1 MQPQQLDEGA
11 SSGESSTTATIP
23 ATEADSTPELTTTS
37 PTSDDPSSSTSYSCD
52 LGLWPADVS
61 DSMREYWAA
70 KGSGD
75 CNNLDADF
83 SASSTRFEGEK
94 YNGQCQKSLFT
105 YTHQLTKQQHLR
117 TWLCYSPSEHAVYC
131 FACKLMTNVSVFG

>member
-52 LGLWPADVS
+52 LGLWPADVL

-75 CNNLDADF
+75 CNNSDAQSWKLIRRLSNNF
-83 SASSTRFEGEK
+83 QNVPPSP
-94 YNGQCQKSLFT
+94 
-105 YTHQLTKQQHLR
+105 YTM
-117 TWLCYSPSEHAVYC
+117 
-131 FACKLMTNVSVFG
+131 LMCA